1 MSEPRR
7 STRARAREEAAPPP
21 PETPKETP
29 SKPSAKSLKRKR
41 LSTAVAKEATPGTPV
56 PEGPQPPPQ
65 PVLPIRVTE
74 GQPLPTLSEPQPLDL
89 STQEYQDIQTSGV
102 LSASLQRSRAI
113 WVSGTNF
120 RLFHAFFTPPKKVA
134 DRTEEDKQNIQRQKE
149 IVRNF
154 PQVGEAQLVIEPHT
168 FPIRLYGPREA
179 ARQVQKKAPTY
190 GQWPNH
196 NQQSPYQYNHTPVQ
210 HQPIPQPRPP
220 PPKPQPQKAP
230 PPPQAPAP
238 DPVIHMLAQRAGQDP
253 ELKAVMKIVAA
264 GQATKE
270 QLEFFQGHI
279 SELTA
284 ILQKQKEAGI
294 QPMPNP
300 PPAPKPQ
307 ATPRPQPPAP
317 PRPTAP
323 SPQQQ
328 PQQQPLQQPKP
339 PQQQQPPPPP
349 PPPPQQ
355 QQHQPPPPQHQP
367 IQQHPPLQQH
377 KPLQPPPN
385 SVATPKQPIAMPPHA
400 HQPQMAPTPP
410 PASHPG
416 HFQFKPNYN
425 QPPQFHQH
433 HAQQFSPMH
442 QPPRITYRPL
452 VFDFKEGNGDKFYFP
467 TYSFMEWLPNNSG
480 AKFSFLVTKL
490 KTKPPPATSIKS
502 VKPPSTPAPKAA
514 PSPAAPS
521 PAVPTNNAPTPTGP
535 TTETPT
541 PNPAPTPLTTPA
553 PAQPTPTMAPPATP
567 TPTPNPAAPPTPLT
581 QATPYVP
588 PPRIEDFDERK
599 DIPDIDFYQP
609 VTVLVMSG
617 HPDILQSLPRAIR
630 PPDVVDRYMN
640 EIFDTCRRAE
650 ETFLAFRLPR
660 EGGPVAEVEE
670 EKKGKA
676 SGDGG
681 TPRVDDAGAEKKKAS
696 RSRKSIAA

>member
-21 PETPKETP
+21 PSTPKDTP
-29 SKPSAKSLKRKR
+29 TKPPSKSLKRKR
-41 LSTAVAKEATPGTPV
+41 PSIAPSKDATPGRGTPV
-56 PEGPQPPPQ
+56 AEGPQQ
-65 PVLPIRVTE
+65 PSQPMLPLRVVD
-74 GQPLPTLSEPQPLDL
+74 GQPLPTLSEPQSLDL
-89 STQEYQDIQTSGV
+89 SSQEYQDIQHSGV

-179 ARQVQKKAPTY
+179 VRQVQKKAPTY

-196 NQQSPYQYNHTPVQ
+196 NQQSPYQYNHPPPQ
-210 HQPIPQPRPP
+210 HQPPPPPRPP
-220 PPKPQPQKAP
+220 QPKPQPQKAP

-279 SELTA
+279 SELTN

-294 QPMPNP
+294 QQAPHQPGPAP
-300 PPAPKPQ
+300 PPPKP
-307 ATPRPQPPAP
+307 AAAPRPQPIAP
-317 PRPTAP
+317 PPQPVAPT
-323 SPQQQ
+323 
-328 PQQQPLQQPKP
+328 
-339 PQQQQPPPPP
+339 P

-355 QQHQPPPPQHQP
+355 QQQLIPPKQPPPTPT
-367 IQQHPPLQQH
+367 
-377 KPLQPPPN
+377 PN
-385 SVATPKQPIAMPPHA
+385 PPHV
-400 HQPQMAPTPP
+400 HQPQMAPRPP
-410 PASHPG
+410 PPPGPPHLSHPPNYN
-416 HFQFKPNYN
+416 HKPPYN
-425 QPPQFHQH
+425 QPPQYHQH
-433 HAQQFSPMH
+433 HAQQYPAY
-442 QPPRITYRPL
+442 QAPRVTYRPL

-480 AKFSFLVTKL
+480 AKFSFLVTKM
-490 KTKPPPATSIKS
+490 KPKPPPAADM
-502 VKPPSTPAPKAA
+502 KPPATPAPKAA
-514 PSPAAPS
+514 PSPAAAAAAS
-521 PAVPTNNAPTPTGP
+521 TVPTPTPAGDATSTATPSSALQNVATPGP
-535 TTETPT
+535 TQATPAAT
-541 PNPAPTPLTTPA
+541 TTPA
-553 PAQPTPTMAPPATP
+553 PISLPP
-567 TPTPNPAAPPTPLT
+567 
-581 QATPYVP
+581 ATPYVP
-588 PPRIEDFDERK
+588 PPRIEDFDEK
-599 DIPDIDFYQP
+599 ADIKDIDFYQP

-630 PPDVVDRYMN
+630 PPDAVEKYMN
-640 EIFDTCRRAE
+640 QVFDTCRRAE
-650 ETFLAFRLPR
+650 ETFLAFRLPK
-660 EGGPVAEVEE
+660 EGGAEAENE
-670 EKKGKA
+670 EKKAK
-676 SGDGG
+676 SGDATPVVRAAENDVLMGG
-681 TPRVDDAGAEKKKAS
+681 TSHFGTDKKKVTG
-696 RSRKSIAA
+696 RPRKSIAV